1 MDRADALARLQR
13 STRFQ
18 FVGDRLVVRDV
29 ALLQSIA
36 AAERV
41 EEENGVAA
49 RGAAEV
55 ASAPTLGLAAA

>member
-1 MDRADALARLQR
+1 MERAEALARLQR

-18 FVGDRLVVRDV
+18 FVGERLVVRQV
-29 ALLQSIA
+29 ALLRSIA

-49 RGAAEV
+49 RRADVNAT
-55 ASAPTLGLAAA
+55 APLGLAAA

>member
-1 MDRADALARLQR
+1 MDRAEALARLQR

-29 ALLQSIA
+29 ALLSSIA

-41 EEENGVAA
+41 EEENGVTA
-49 RGAAEV
+49 RGAEV
-55 ASAPTLGLAAA
+55 SGVVPLGLAAA

>member
-1 MDRADALARLQR
+1 MERAEALARLQR

-18 FVGDRLVVRDV
+18 FVGERLVVREV
-29 ALLQSIA
+29 ALLRSIA

-49 RGAAEV
+49 RGAE
-55 ASAPTLGLAAA
+55 ASAAPSLGLAAA

>member
-1 MDRADALARLQR
+1 
-13 STRFQ
+13 
-18 FVGDRLVVRDV
+18 VGDRLVVRDV